1 MNIEL
6 HCEDNITTVL
16 DVFIADTFVNRFLG
30 YMFRERPHK
39 QAIIF
44 KPCSS
49 IHTFFMKFNIDVLF
63 LDKNM
68 EVIKMVKNL
77 KPGKII
83 MPVIG
88 ANAVLETEEGGFRK
102 IQIGNKIH
110 F

>member
-6 HCEDNITTVL
+6 DCEDNITTVL
-16 DVFIADTFVNRFLG
+16 NIFVADTFVERLLG
-30 YMFRERPHK
+30 YMFRKKPHK

-44 KPCSS
+44 EPCNSM
-49 IHTFFMKFNIDVLF
+49 HTFFMKFNIDVLF
-63 LDKNM
+63 LDENM

-77 KPGKII
+77 RPGKMI

-88 ANAVLETEEGGFRK
+88 AKSVLETEEGGFRNIK
-102 IQIGNKIH
+102 IGDKIY